1 MSSYGTWEAFCIVNV
16 FNSSHHSFD
25 LTNLAIYWTGS
36 YYLGGK
42 KKKKVTNRVFLHSV
56 IKPVLKW
63 LTFTLKIKSQL
74 SLALPNMA

>member
-1 MSSYGTWEAFCIVNV
+1 MSSYGTQEAFCIVNV

-25 LTNLAIYWTGS
+25 LTNLATYWTGS
-36 YYLGGK
+36 YYLG
-42 KKKKVTNRVFLHSV
+42 KKKKVTNSVFLHSV

-74 SLALPNMA
+74 SLALSNMA